1 VNWNAAYA
9 HQVGSPIVTLD
20 FAAYDPSKPLVFLIG
35 PPPMTGGTSV
45 YTPGVCWSTYYGGDA
60 EDQVLASDV
69 KQGEGLFVGGLSFST
84 AITFPINIGQTYV
97 AAYPAATIAR
107 FDDGDALIWS
117 TFFGC
122 SSYNQMVRGVAV
134 RQSPTGSKVFAGG
147 WTSESDFFLP
157 PVQPPGWYV
166 DDVSSGG
173 EQGFLT
179 AFDVANG
186 EMYWSTYFGGVGSNV
201 TNIDFDASGNLL
213 VCGKNSG
220 DLPTPTL
227 TPPANSEYWP
237 NSGGEDGF
245 VSMLD
250 AAQMQVLWSTY
261 VGGSESDEV
270 YSVRCSP
277 GKRVISGFTYSTS
290 IQDLSA
296 GGTSAHNHAT
306 SSYSATGD
314 IFLYEFTSSGE
325 QVYGSY
331 FSYGGVLGWQG
342 LALNETNGD
351 IVLVGYFL
359 DGQNSMPVSTT
370 APWHQLASIS
380 AYEKGFLWR
389 LGADHIVQYSTFI
402 GAGNGTVQMSSVVAR
417 EDGVIFAAGLAS
429 ASNLSTQSAAG
440 LYTTSQLQGGGDAIV
455 LSITASNWRA
465 WCTYYGGNQDLY
477 NFTERIRTLALRP
490 DQRLYVAGTTR
501 SSYDT
506 QNNLFFPL
514 NDEGNGAWWDPL
526 LDAPTGVDV
535 FVAAFCTDA
544 LLTAVS
550 ETTLD
555 ASNPWTASFTAD
567 GIVLGGLEGQIRF
580 ELFDDLGRLV
590 TRNSVRAQPQGTTV
604 PASSSLAPGTYLIRV
619 DERVSKKVIVP

>member
-1 VNWNAAYA
+1 
-9 HQVGSPIVTLD
+9 
-20 FAAYDPSKPLVFLIG
+20 
-35 PPPMTGGTSV
+35 
-45 YTPGVCWSTYYGGDA
+45 
-60 EDQVLASDV
+60 
-69 KQGEGLFVGGLSFST
+69 
-84 AITFPINIGQTYV
+84 
-97 AAYPAATIAR
+97 
-107 FDDGDALIWS
+107 
-117 TFFGC
+117 
-122 SSYNQMVRGVAV
+122 
-134 RQSPTGSKVFAGG
+134 
-147 WTSESDFFLP
+147 
-157 PVQPPGWYV
+157 
-166 DDVSSGG
+166 
-173 EQGFLT
+173 
-179 AFDVANG
+179 
-186 EMYWSTYFGGVGSNV
+186 
-201 TNIDFDASGNLL
+201 
-213 VCGKNSG
+213 
-220 DLPTPTL
+220 
-227 TPPANSEYWP
+227 
-237 NSGGEDGF
+237 
-245 VSMLD
+245 
-250 AAQMQVLWSTY
+250 
-261 VGGSESDEV
+261 
-270 YSVRCSP
+270 
-277 GKRVISGFTYSTS
+277 
-290 IQDLSA
+290 
-296 GGTSAHNHAT
+296 
-306 SSYSATGD
+306 
-314 IFLYEFTSSGE
+314 
-325 QVYGSY
+325 
-331 FSYGGVLGWQG
+331 

-604 PASSSLAPGTYLIRV
+604 PAYSSLAPGTYLIRV